1 MTAKYIILTSVFIL
15 SALTLCLS
23 SAGKSCPSESAAD
36 KDAPGADCTHPAEE
50 VNFETPTHKEIEPIG
65 LTPETEFANLST
77 FCITAKGNLLACDSE
92 AEEIKRINPDGK
104 LLDTWKLEF
113 SPFSIVACPD
123 GTIYVAG
130 PGTVAKLN
138 AKGKVLKTVRV
149 ETEDPDE
156 DWDDEDDEDE
166 DDEEDED
173 DDEEEDTFESK
184 SSGIEATE
192 KDVFVCFGS
201 GWSTR
206 STSSIVRFDR
216 DLNNPKT
223 IADQMHGCCQRLD
236 IVARDGILYVA
247 ENARHRVVK
256 LDRDGKILSKW
267 GQRDR
272 KNIEGFGSCCNPM
285 NLFFNSDGVLYTAES
300 GLGRIKRYSADGKF
314 LGLVGHI
321 GTTRFNQAGR
331 LAASCSN
338 IAVAVSQDQSRIYV
352 LDFAKNLI
360 RIMVKNDADSAKVKD
375 KHNSTG

>member
-23 SAGKSCPSESAAD
+23 SAGKSSAAD
-36 KDAPGADCTHPAEE
+36 KDAPGADRTHPAEQI
-50 VNFETPTHKEIEPIG
+50 NSDNPTHKEIEPIG

-92 AEEIKRINPDGK
+92 AEEIKRIGPDGK

-130 PGTVAKLN
+130 PGTVAKLD
-138 AKGKVLKTVRV
+138 AKGKILKTVRV

-156 DWDDEDDEDE
+156 DDDWDNEEDEDDDDDEDE
-166 DDEEDED
+166 DDEEED
-173 DDEEEDTFESK
+173 PFESK

-216 DLNNPKT
+216 NLNNPKT

-285 NLFFNSDGVLYTAES
+285 NLFFNSEGVLYTAES
-300 GLGRIKRYSADGKF
+300 GLGRIKRYSADGRF

-360 RIMVKNDADSAKVKD
+360 RIMVKIDADSAKVKD
-375 KHNSTG
+375 KDKDNSTG

>member
-1 MTAKYIILTSVFIL
+1 MQRIKRTNMVAKSIMLISVSVLSVF
-15 SALTLCLS
+15 ALCLS
-23 SAGKSCPSESAAD
+23 SAGKTCPDEGTAD
-36 KDAPGADCTHPAEE
+36 KDAPQTDCKHE
-50 VNFETPTHKEIEPIG
+50 VEQASSETPTHKEIEPIG
-65 LTPETEFANLST
+65 LTPETKFANLST
-77 FCITAKGNLLACDSE
+77 FCMTAKGNLLACDSE
-92 AEEIKRINPDGK
+92 AEEIKMIDPDGK

-113 SPFSIVACPD
+113 SPFSITACPD

-130 PGTVAKLN
+130 PGTVAKLDT
-138 AKGKVLKTVRV
+138 KGKVIKTVRV
-149 ETEDPDE
+149 ETADPLE
-156 DWDDEDDEDE
+156 G
-166 DDEEDED
+166 
-173 DDEEEDTFESK
+173 K

-201 GWSTR
+201 GWSTS

-216 DLNNPKT
+216 DLENMTK
-223 IADQMHGCCQRLD
+223 IAEEMHGCCQRLD

-267 GQRDR
+267 GRRDR

-300 GLGRIKRYSADGKF
+300 GLGRIKRYSADGRF

-321 GTTRFNQAGR
+321 GTARFNEAGR

-338 IAVAVSQDQSRIYV
+338 IALAVSKDESRIYV

-360 RIMVKNDADSAKVKD
+360 RVMVKIDVDSAKVKD
-375 KHNSTG
+375 KHSSTG

>member
-15 SALTLCLS
+15 SALMLCLS
-23 SAGKSCPSESAAD
+23 SDGKSCAAD
-36 KDAPGADCTHPAEE
+36 KDTPGADCTHPAEQINSE
-50 VNFETPTHKEIEPIG
+50 NPTHKEIEPIG

-123 GTIYVAG
+123 GTIYVGG
-130 PGTVAKLN
+130 PGTVAKLD
-138 AKGKVLKTVRV
+138 AKGKVLKTVHV

-156 DWDDEDDEDE
+156 DDEDWEDEEDEDDEDE
-166 DDEEDED
+166 EDED
-173 DDEEEDTFESK
+173 PIESK

-216 DLNNPKT
+216 NLNNPKT

-321 GTTRFNQAGR
+321 GTTRFNEAGR

-338 IAVAVSQDQSRIYV
+338 IAVAVSQDQPRIYV

-360 RIMVKNDADSAKVKD
+360 RIMVKIDADSAKVKD
-375 KHNSTG
+375 KDSSTG

>member
-1 MTAKYIILTSVFIL
+1 MQRIKRTNMAAKSIMLVSVSVLSVF
-15 SALTLCLS
+15 ALCLP
-23 SAGKSCPSESAAD
+23 SAGKSCASQ
-36 KDAPGADCTHPAEE
+36 GADDRDTPKTDCKHEIGQTAS
-50 VNFETPTHKEIEPIG
+50 ETPTHKEIGPIG

-77 FCITAKGNLLACDSE
+77 FCMTAKGNLLACDSE
-92 AEEIKRINPDGK
+92 AEEIKMIDPDGK

-113 SPFSIVACPD
+113 APFSIVACPD

-130 PGTVAKLN
+130 AGTVAKLD

-149 ETEDPDE
+149 ETEDPLE
-156 DWDDEDDEDE
+156 G
-166 DDEEDED
+166 
-173 DDEEEDTFESK
+173 K

-206 STSSIVRFDR
+206 SISSIVRFDR

-223 IADQMHGCCQRLD
+223 IAEEMHGCCQRLD

-267 GQRDR
+267 GRRDR

-285 NLFFNSDGVLYTAES
+285 NLFFNSEGVLYTAES
-300 GLGRIKRYSADGKF
+300 GLGRIKRYSADGRF
-314 LGLVGHI
+314 LGLVGYI
-321 GTTRFNQAGR
+321 GTARFNEAGR
-331 LAASCSN
+331 LAISCSN
-338 IAVAVSQDQSRIYV
+338 IALAVSQDQSRIYV

-360 RIMVKNDADSAKVKD
+360 RVMVKIDADSAKSED
-375 KHNSTG
+375 KPNSTG